1 MLGLILM
8 LGDNFAAIASLVNL
22 SVTLFGGFAFLLTVR
37 AHQAVQDVLLQNLSK
52 AVDRLEKTVEELRR
66 GDGWIQKP
74 PHQHV
79 DREY

>member
-1 MLGLILM
+1 M

-22 SVTLFGGFAFLLTVR
+22 GVTLFGGFAFLLTVR
-37 AHQAVQDVLLQNLSK
+37 AHQAVQDVLLENLS
-52 AVDRLEKTVEELRR
+52 RTVERLDKTIEALRR
-66 GDGWIQKP
+66 GDGWIQSP